1 MRRHEILGKIIGII
15 LVFVMVGSML
25 GVLPSIGNSPSAEG
39 AGPPQPGEAL
49 TVSAAVDGTLGETLS
64 IVYDFPI
71 AED

>member
-1 MRRHEILGKIIGII
+1 
-15 LVFVMVGSML
+15 
-25 GVLPSIGNSPSAEG
+25 
-39 AGPPQPGEAL
+39 L